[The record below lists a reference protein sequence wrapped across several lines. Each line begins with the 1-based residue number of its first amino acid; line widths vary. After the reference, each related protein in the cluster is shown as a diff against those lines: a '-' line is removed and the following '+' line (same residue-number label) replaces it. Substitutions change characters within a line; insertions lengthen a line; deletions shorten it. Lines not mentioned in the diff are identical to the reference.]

1 MIAPRYGQPCECEA
15 CTIAGVRGK
24 RLIETSRGQW
34 AHGRELA
41 RLYQA
46 VAEFE
51 RNLKALP
58 RRTMRPAI
66 VQTDPHGRPL
76 ED

>member
-1 MIAPRYGQPCECEA
+1 MIPIQWREPCTCNA
-15 CTIAGVRGK
+15 CLVAGV
-24 RLIETSRGQW
+24 SRRNRP
-34 AHGRELA
+34 ARPELHGRDLLLWLEAYEKA
-41 RLYQA
+41 RDA
-46 VAEFE
+46 W
-51 RNLKALP
+51 KALP